1 MVVGFY
7 HYEEKEFELVFDL
20 EDQIHFFHLI
30 LAFIVRLRHITAI
43 FIQVESFRV
52 STSWTIDANSSSQV
66 SPPGKIFRIRS
77 FYQIKNK

>member
-7 HYEEKEFELVFDL
+7 HYEEKEFELLFDL
-20 EDQIHFFHLI
+20 ENQIHFFHFI

-52 STSWTIDANSSSQV
+52 STS
-66 SPPGKIFRIRS
+66 
-77 FYQIKNK
+77 